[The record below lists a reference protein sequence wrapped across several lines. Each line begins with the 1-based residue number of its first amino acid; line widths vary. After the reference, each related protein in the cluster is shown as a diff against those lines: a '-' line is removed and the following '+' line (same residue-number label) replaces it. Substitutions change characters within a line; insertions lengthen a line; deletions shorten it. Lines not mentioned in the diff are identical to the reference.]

1 MSHEIRTPM
10 NAIIGFSELLASEQI
25 PDDQREHVN
34 LIRESGMHLL
44 DLINDILDFSKAEAG
59 KLDFQETVFFLPKL
73 IETVESLMRPAAEKK
88 GLKFEII
95 KCDQFPQ
102 QIKSDPNRLRQCLL
116 NLVNNAIKFTEKGYV
131 QVEISLED
139 KNNKDFI
146 RFDVEDTGIGIPADS
161 QEKIFESF
169 SQVDGTACRAYG
181 GTGLGLAITKQLA
194 ELLGGEISV
203 KSELGKGSVFS
214 MLIPTNVEPGF
225 NELLETVEEDSHL
238 SESLKNVN
246 QMEFS
251 GRVLVA
257 EDVLTNQKLIRYILE
272 KAGFDV
278 TMVGDGNKVVQ
289 KALSLSFD
297 LIFMDIQMPNMN
309 GFEATKIIREKSI
322 QTPIIALTAN
332 AMNGDEINC
341 INAGCSDY
349 LSKPIDRQ
357 ELIDKISQY
366 ISPSVPSEKID
377 EIESQVNELADICCE
392 QVCEE
397 RLFNEPEN
405 ESTSEEVINFEKL
418 ISRLG
423 DEELIKEVV
432 PIFLNDSKE
441 RIEKLQEAV
450 ASKDSKAIKFYSH
463 AIKGAARNVGAERL
477 SDIASRLENLS
488 REGDLESVDSI
499 YEELKTE
506 YEKVGSFLSQPDW
519 IEVAKNNN
527 GQKDKEGRPLV
538 GSSKKW
544 A

>member
-397 RLFNEPEN
+397 RLFDEKDNN
-405 ESTSEEVINFEKL
+405 MASEEVINFDKL

-432 PIFLNDSKE
+432 PIFLNDSQE
-441 RIEKLQEAV
+441 RVEKLQEAV
-450 ASKDSKAIKFYSH
+450 LSKDSEAIKFYSH

-477 SDIASRLENLS
+477 SDIAGRLESLS
-488 REGDLESVDSI
+488 RERDLESVGSF

-506 YEKVGSFLSQPDW
+506 YEKVVSFLSQPDW
-519 IEVAKNNN
+519 IETAKNKS
-527 GQKDKEGRPLV
+527 QKENRPLV
-538 GSSKKW
+538 DTLKKW
-544 A
+544 T